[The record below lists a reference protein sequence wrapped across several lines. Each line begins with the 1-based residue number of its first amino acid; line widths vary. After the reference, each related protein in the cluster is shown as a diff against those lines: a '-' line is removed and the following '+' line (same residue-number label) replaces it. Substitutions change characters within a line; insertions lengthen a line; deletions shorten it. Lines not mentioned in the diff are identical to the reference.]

1 MDASEFRALAAHME
15 WADASTWRAV
25 RRFEAAQRDERL
37 RWLLH
42 HAHLVQR
49 IYLQA
54 WRGDAFV
61 LTELASYPDLA
72 SIEAWARPYYP
83 ELSGYAGTLTDER
96 LRAPATFPPEW
107 MAMIQERFPG
117 PPAVAL
123 SDTAWQVFS
132 HSTYHRGQ
140 IATRIRELGGEPPP
154 VDYIYWAW
162 VGRPGADWD
171 ATST

>member
-1 MDASEFRALAAHME
+1 MDAAEFRGLASHME
-15 WADASTWRAV
+15 WADAAMWRAV
-25 RRFEAAQRDERL
+25 RALDSAQRDDRL
-37 RWLLH
+37 RWLFH
-42 HAHLVQR
+42 HVHLVQA

-54 WRGDAFV
+54 WRDDRFS

-83 ELSGYAGTLTDER
+83 ALSAYAGALTDER

-107 MAMIQERFPG
+107 MAMIQERFAA
-117 PPAVAL
+117 PPVVTVG
-123 SDTAWQVFS
+123 DTAWQVFS

-140 IATRIRELGGEPPP
+140 IATRIRALGGEPPP
-154 VDYIYWAW
+154 ADYIYWAW